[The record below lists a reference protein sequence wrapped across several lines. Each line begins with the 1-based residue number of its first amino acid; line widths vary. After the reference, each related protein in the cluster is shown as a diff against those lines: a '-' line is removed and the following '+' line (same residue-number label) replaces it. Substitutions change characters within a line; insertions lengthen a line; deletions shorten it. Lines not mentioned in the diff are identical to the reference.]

1 MPTTSPI
8 PPASFVNFLGGL
20 ATQALMQFGEIP
32 NPMTGQRAA
41 NPEFARYT
49 VQLLEI
55 LAQKTNGNRTK
66 EEDDYLTAM
75 LADLRGRL
83 TRLGPPGTSAPS

>member
-1 MPTTSPI
+1 
-8 PPASFVNFLGGL
+8 
-20 ATQALMQFGEIP
+20 MQFGEIP
-32 NPMTGQRAA
+32 NPLTGQRAA

-49 VQLLEI
+49 VQLLEL

-83 TRLGPPGTSAPS
+83 ARLGPPGAASPS